1 MANRIYPTRRTALGL
16 FGAALALPRK
26 AFASDVETLSGA
38 AFGTRWRVLVPLG
51 KDLQSLRLGIEALF
65 AEIDAQLSPWRTD
78 SAISRFNK
86 GIAAEQVAEP
96 ALLEVTDAA
105 LGLAR
110 RSRGAF
116 DPTVGPLVARWG
128 FGPIHSGGAPDWRGI
143 IVRSEGL
150 SKTKADLTLDLCG
163 IAKGWALD
171 RAAQLARGEGFDDL
185 LFELGGEFVAIG
197 RNPSGRDWRI
207 GVEAPGAGFSTPA
220 ALRLP
225 NGWAVATSGTQ
236 AQSYVLNGR
245 VYGHIIDPRTQ
256 SPASGR
262 LRSVTVVAENAT
274 TADGWATALFAAG
287 EKAGIDLAREQEI
300 AALFLLE
307 DQGTVQQIETGLIP
321 ELLLWS

>member
-1 MANRIYPTRRTALGL
+1 MMKQIHPTRRTALGL
-16 FGAALALPRK
+16 FGAVLALPRA
-26 AFASDVETLSGA
+26 AFASDVEMLSGA
-38 AFGTRWRVLVPLG
+38 AFGTSWQVIAPPG
-51 KDLQSLRLGIEALF
+51 KDLQGLRRGIEALF
-65 AEIDAQLSPWRTD
+65 AEIDAQLSPWRPD
-78 SAISRFNK
+78 SAITRFNK
-86 GIAAEQVAEP
+86 GSAAQQVAEP
-96 ALLEVTDAA
+96 ALIEVADAA

-128 FGPIHSGGAPDWRGI
+128 FGPIHFGGAPDWRGI
-143 IVRSEGL
+143 NIGTKGL

-171 RAAQLARGEGFDDL
+171 RAAELARAEGFDDL
-185 LFELGGEFVAIG
+185 LLEVGGEFAAIG
-197 RNPSGRDWRI
+197 RNPSGRDWRVGI
-207 GVEAPGAGFSTPA
+207 EAPGTGYPVPA

-256 SPASGR
+256 SPATGR
-262 LRSVTVVAENAT
+262 LKSVTVVAENAMS
-274 TADGWATALFAAG
+274 ADGWATALFAAG
-287 EKAGIDLAREQEI
+287 EKAGIELAREQDI

-307 DQGTVQQIETGLIP
+307 DQGTLQQAQTGLMP
-321 ELLLWS
+321 ELVL